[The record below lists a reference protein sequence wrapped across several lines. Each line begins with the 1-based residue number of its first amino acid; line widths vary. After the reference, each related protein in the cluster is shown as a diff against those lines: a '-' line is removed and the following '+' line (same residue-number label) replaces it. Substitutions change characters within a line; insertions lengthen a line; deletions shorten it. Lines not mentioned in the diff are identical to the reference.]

1 MIYTLIIILV
11 TVFISLKGFKDQ
23 YFFNKYKFEI
33 SSIKKG
39 EKIRMLSAGF
49 LHVDYNH
56 LFLNLFTLYVFSSQV
71 IGGVGSV
78 NYLIIYIVSLYIG
91 NYFALK
97 FHEKEPFYTAV
108 GASGAVTGIV
118 YSSIILY
125 PEMKL
130 MLIFLPIPLPAYIF
144 GICYM
149 LYSIYGM
156 NKNIGNIGHTA
167 HFGGAIAGLFVTLLI
182 KPEIVN
188 ENLWII
194 LLMMIPIV
202 LFIINSKRKIF

>member
-1 MIYTLIIILV
+1 VIYTLIIILV

-56 LFLNLFTLYVFSSQV
+56 LFLNLFTLYVFSNQV